1 MVNESVQRES
11 AIERLPDAYAVA
23 LRMRDAGLSDD
34 AIAERV
40 GVEPE
45 AVGPMLRVARAK
57 LASTGYDDTSEG

>member
-1 MVNESVQRES
+1 MVNESVHRES

-23 LRMRDAGLSDD
+23 LRMRDAGLSYA

-45 AVGPMLRVARAK
+45 AVGPMLRVAKAK
-57 LASTGYDDTSEG
+57 LASTGYDDTSES